1 MADTTDSKSVSSN
14 RVWVQVPYPAPSN
27 SKNPIEYSIGFL
39 FYSQCLFT
47 YNIFDDIIII
57 P

>member
-14 RVWVQVPYPAPSN
+14 RVWVQISYPAPIN
-27 SKNPIEYSIGFL
+27 IKNPIEYSIGFL
-39 FYSQCLFT
+39 FYIQDKFT
-47 YNIFDDIIII
+47 YNIFDDIIIL